1 MTPTNDERL
10 TAIIDTLRAIQP
22 TPLAETRVLCA
33 GRVDEDAAWLR
44 EHGYLVE
51 AIDADGVHAQLITP
65 PGPLDQGILVA
76 FHGGGFIVCSAA
88 THAKAFGLMGAASR
102 LRVLNVDYRLAP
114 EHRFPAAHDDCL
126 RATRWAARALHRDVV
141 LIGDSVG
148 GNLSLS
154 VGAQLIGEADVTV
167 RGIVSISPLTD
178 FTLSSPSLTT
188 RRARDP
194 FTYCAGLPELR
205 QMYLGDNEALAR
217 DPRASPLFADVRG
230 LAPTLVQMGSEEICY
245 DDGLRMAERIHAAGG
260 RVRFEEWQGMFHT
273 WHHYAGTLSGADEAI
288 EAVGEWVRDRIGG
301 RQDLDGDEYYFML
314 ARGACREVFNR

>member
-1 MTPTNDERL
+1 MSSVLERVLMTPTNDEGL

-44 EHGYLVE
+44 EHGYTIQE
-51 AIDADGVHAQLITP
+51 IDADGVRAQLITP
-65 PGPLDQGILVA
+65 PGALDQGTLVA

-126 RATRWAARALHRDVV
+126 RATRWAARALHPDVV

-154 VGAQLIGEADVTV
+154 VGALLIGEADVAL
-167 RGIVSISPLTD
+167 RAEINPLHKHREA
-178 FTLSSPSLTT
+178 SS
-188 RRARDP
+188 
-194 FTYCAGLPELR
+194 
-205 QMYLGDNEALAR
+205 
-217 DPRASPLFADVRG
+217 
-230 LAPTLVQMGSEEICY
+230 
-245 DDGLRMAERIHAAGG
+245 
-260 RVRFEEWQGMFHT
+260 
-273 WHHYAGTLSGADEAI
+273 
-288 EAVGEWVRDRIGG
+288 
-301 RQDLDGDEYYFML
+301 
-314 ARGACREVFNR
+314 